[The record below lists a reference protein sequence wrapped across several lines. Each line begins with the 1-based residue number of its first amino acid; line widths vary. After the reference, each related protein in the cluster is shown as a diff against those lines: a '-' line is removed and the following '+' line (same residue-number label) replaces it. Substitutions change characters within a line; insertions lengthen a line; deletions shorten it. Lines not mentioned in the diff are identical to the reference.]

1 MHVSS
6 RYCTRVITAN
16 GIKLYLTIDQR
27 LYAGVPHLIN
37 LLQMRF
43 YLIIYKKNGIQCV
56 RQHSHAQH
64 STVSACVSLILP
76 MSRRMEN
83 GWSYLTYLKPV
94 VCPRSPLHSTMLHVE
109 WKLFYVDVTYGHVNS
124 VTEPCDLT
132 GVLHYH
138 VSVNNRRTI
147 IRICTKINLKE

>member
-1 MHVSS
+1 MSCLSMCQVAQS
-6 RYCTRVITAN
+6 CTT
-16 GIKLYLTIDQR
+16 
-27 LYAGVPHLIN
+27 
-37 LLQMRF
+37 
-43 YLIIYKKNGIQCV
+43 
-56 RQHSHAQH
+56 QHSKRMCQ
-64 STVSACVSLILP
+64 VG
-76 MSRRMEN
+76 MEN

-109 WKLFYVDVTYGHVNS
+109 WKLFNVDVTYGHVNS

-147 IRICTKINLKE
+147 IRICTKINLKKWKLSTKIYYYTILKFHFYLIRYLILHPIKSA